1 MNTVARSSVEQLL
14 AEARRGEVN
23 CLGKLLQYYGNYLKL
38 LVTTHLDAKLRARC
52 SPSDIVQESYFEAHR
67 DFEKFQGQTAA
78 EFLAWLRQILVNNM
92 AREVE
97 KHILSAK
104 RDVRREV
111 RLNGM
116 QEALERSAARLESV
130 FVDQASSPSSRL
142 DRHEHVVELANHLA
156 ELPTDYR
163 EVLVLRH
170 CEGLAFKDIAR
181 QMGRSAGA
189 VRMLWLRAI
198 GQIRQQMN
206 ARGTPL
212 NRQSPTTEPL
222 KAKSLQRTLT
232 WTLCRAKSKS
242 GWPRSWRATWPTW
255 NLVVYPMPR
264 SSLPGILIWLGRFAP
279 IWQAWISSTG
289 RPHPC
294 GRR

>member
-1 MNTVARSSVEQLL
+1 VSIVERFCVEQLL
-14 AEARRGEVN
+14 AEAREGEAN
-23 CLGKLLQYYGNYLKL
+23 CLGRVLQYYGNYLKL

-67 DFEKFQGQTAA
+67 DFENFRGQTEA
-78 EFLAWLRQILVNNM
+78 EFLAWLRKILVNNM

-111 RLNGM
+111 RFSGM
-116 QEALERSAARLESV
+116 QAELERSAARLESV
-130 FVDQASSPSSRL
+130 LVDQAPSPSSRA
-142 DRHEHVVELANHLA
+142 DRHEHVVALANHLA

-198 GQIRQQMN
+198 GQIRQLMN
-206 ARGTPL
+206 QRGTP
-212 NRQSPTTEPL
+212 
-222 KAKSLQRTLT
+222 
-232 WTLCRAKSKS
+232 
-242 GWPRSWRATWPTW
+242 
-255 NLVVYPMPR
+255 
-264 SSLPGILIWLGRFAP
+264 
-279 IWQAWISSTG
+279 
-289 RPHPC
+289 
-294 GRR
+294 

>member
-1 MNTVARSSVEQLL
+1 MSTETQFDVEQLL
-14 AEARRGEVN
+14 AEARQGEAN

-67 DFEKFQGQTAA
+67 DFEQFQGRTAT
-78 EFLAWLRQILVNNM
+78 EFLAWLRKILVNNM

-97 KHILSAK
+97 KHVLSAK

-111 RLNGM
+111 RLDGM
-116 QEALERSAARLESV
+116 QAALEQSAARLESV
-130 FVDQASSPSSRL
+130 FADRAPSPSSRM
-142 DRHEHVVELANHLA
+142 DRQEHAIALANHLA
-156 ELPTDYR
+156 ELPSDYR

-170 CEGLAFKDIAR
+170 CEGLAFKEIAR

-206 ARGTPL
+206 DRGTP
-212 NRQSPTTEPL
+212 
-222 KAKSLQRTLT
+222 
-232 WTLCRAKSKS
+232 
-242 GWPRSWRATWPTW
+242 
-255 NLVVYPMPR
+255 
-264 SSLPGILIWLGRFAP
+264 
-279 IWQAWISSTG
+279 
-289 RPHPC
+289 
-294 GRR
+294 

>member
-1 MNTVARSSVEQLL
+1 VSIVERFTVEQLL
-14 AEARRGEVN
+14 AEAREGEAN
-23 CLGKLLQYYGNYLKL
+23 CLGRVLQYYGNYLKL

-67 DFEKFQGQTAA
+67 DFGNFRGQTEA
-78 EFLAWLRQILVNNM
+78 EFLAWLRKILVNNM

-111 RLNGM
+111 RFSGM
-116 QEALERSAARLESV
+116 QAELERSAARLESV
-130 FVDQASSPSSRL
+130 LVDQAPSPSSRA
-142 DRHEHVVELANHLA
+142 DRHEHVVALANHLA

-198 GQIRQQMN
+198 GQIRQLMN
-206 ARGTPL
+206 QRGTP
-212 NRQSPTTEPL
+212 
-222 KAKSLQRTLT
+222 
-232 WTLCRAKSKS
+232 
-242 GWPRSWRATWPTW
+242 
-255 NLVVYPMPR
+255 
-264 SSLPGILIWLGRFAP
+264 
-279 IWQAWISSTG
+279 
-289 RPHPC
+289 
-294 GRR
+294 

>member
-1 MNTVARSSVEQLL
+1 MSTVARFNVEQLL
-14 AEARRGEVN
+14 VEARKGEAN

-38 LVTTHLDAKLRARC
+38 LVTTHLDAKLRTRC
-52 SPSDIVQESYFEAHR
+52 SPSDIVQESYCEAHR
-67 DFEKFQGQTAA
+67 DFEQFRGHTAA
-78 EFLAWLRQILVNNM
+78 EFLAWLRKILVNNM

-111 RLNGM
+111 RLDGM
-116 QEALERSAARLESV
+116 QAALERSAARLESV
-130 FVDQASSPSSRL
+130 LVDRDPSPSSRA
-142 DRHEHVVELANHLA
+142 DRHEYAVALANHLA

-181 QMGRSAGA
+181 QMGRSPGA

-206 ARGTPL
+206 ERGTP
-212 NRQSPTTEPL
+212 
-222 KAKSLQRTLT
+222 
-232 WTLCRAKSKS
+232 
-242 GWPRSWRATWPTW
+242 
-255 NLVVYPMPR
+255 
-264 SSLPGILIWLGRFAP
+264 
-279 IWQAWISSTG
+279 
-289 RPHPC
+289 
-294 GRR
+294 

>member
-1 MNTVARSSVEQLL
+1 MNTEAQRNVEQLL
-14 AEARRGEVN
+14 AEAHGGDAS
-23 CLGKLLQYYGNYLKL
+23 CLGRLLQYYDNYLKL

-67 DFEKFQGQTAA
+67 DFEKFRGRTAA
-78 EFLAWLRQILVNNM
+78 EFLAWLRKILVNNM

-111 RLNGM
+111 RLDDM
-116 QEALERSAARLESV
+116 QAALERSAARLESV
-130 FVDQASSPSSRL
+130 FVDRASSPGSRA
-142 DRHEHVVELANHLA
+142 DRHEHAVTLANHLA
-156 ELPTDYR
+156 ELPADYR

-206 ARGTPL
+206 ARGGP
-212 NRQSPTTEPL
+212 
-222 KAKSLQRTLT
+222 
-232 WTLCRAKSKS
+232 
-242 GWPRSWRATWPTW
+242 
-255 NLVVYPMPR
+255 
-264 SSLPGILIWLGRFAP
+264 
-279 IWQAWISSTG
+279 
-289 RPHPC
+289 
-294 GRR
+294 